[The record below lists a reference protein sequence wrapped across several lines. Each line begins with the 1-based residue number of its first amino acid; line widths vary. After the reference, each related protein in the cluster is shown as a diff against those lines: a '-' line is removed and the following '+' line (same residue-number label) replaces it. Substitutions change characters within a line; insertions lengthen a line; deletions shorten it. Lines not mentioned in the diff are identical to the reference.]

1 MIKYLPTKSAEPLP
15 QGYTPQYSLPEPSA
29 SGSVP
34 QNSSETPE
42 DSSESSPETPEEPQ
56 NFFTIPI
63 WDVSSTAS
71 TSKIYENRSDFVLD
85 LSKAYTAELKR
96 RGIDTK
102 YAKYLIAQDALESA

>member
-1 MIKYLPTKSAEPLP
+1 MIKYLSTKSAEPLP
-15 QGYTPQYSLPEPSA
+15 QGYTPQYSLLKSSTSTSQVSETPSA
-29 SGSVP
+29 S
-34 QNSSETPE
+34 SEAQKT
-42 DSSESSPETPEEPQ
+42 EEPQ